1 MPTLTGHPVPATRPN
16 RRPPGMAL
24 DGRSREYRLLVRTR
38 AELLAMLPGPPTTIL
53 AALIEEAS
61 WATVRLAQLHATAEA
76 GKPLTKAATKQHTGL
91 SNIRLRALSR
101 LADAARAGKGT
112 RAKSDS
118 LAAIIA
124 RHDAA

>member
-1 MPTLTGHPVPATRPN
+1 MNALQVPPVVPTKPQ
-16 RRPPGMAL
+16 RRPRGTML

-38 AELLAMLPGPPTTIL
+38 AELLATLPAEPTVVQL
-53 AALIEEAS
+53 ALVEEAA

-76 GKPLTKAATKQHTGL
+76 GKPLTKVGIRTHTGL

-101 LADAARAGKGT
+101 LADAAKPAPSTKARH
-112 RAKSDS
+112 SS
-118 LAAIIA
+118 LADIIA